1 MRELSFYSLLT
12 STQRQQAFRHKI
24 DLLNLLS
31 AQLEQTLLY
40 NQLDVHLFVS
50 LQTFRAFELYAA
62 RYQDLAHIC
71 RQITVFGESDIRPRR
86 MPNIE
91 FIALPS
97 SSQLIKERFIII
109 NHAKW
114 QAMLLGQETP
124 ETQGRMERQR
134 IYQGRLTFIPK
145 VVKKSSMLAA
155 ALAGLSAP
163 PKPKVDPFSQQ
174 ELNAQFVT
182 RLLLL
187 PSQIKVDY
195 SQVLQELTPIVTVTK
210 QIAQQTTFVARL
222 EEWMRQGALLTNAK
236 RVTLYLH
243 EGNMLR
249 PIVST
254 ERLDSLGSLLTNQS
268 LIGRS
273 VTSKRMIVAS
283 PAEAQQEAS
292 YTDCHSLVAIPIVNQ
307 RRKKVWGTIVF
318 EANQRNIW
326 PALVQRLPMATV
338 VGAISALLDLEDFQV
353 SALPSDHTPDTLQS
367 ANPATSN
374 KPRKRIRLGAA
385 KAKENHESGIAIPN
399 PLVKLPDLPS
409 KVTPD
414 DPYADFQRRM
424 VSYLVAFDRNGAE
437 RVWREAYVRFP
448 AHDLC
453 LNLLQPVM
461 VAIGEGWH
469 RGQVSVAA
477 EHFSTH
483 YVKSK
488 INALFNSYP
497 DNPNGAVILTGC
509 AQAELHETGILLFS
523 LFLRWRGYK
532 VIYLGANV
540 PNTTIP
546 AALNDIKPDMLCL
559 SATMKENAHYLI
571 EVGHIVS
578 QLPDSPPLFAFGGL
592 AFMIEPEL
600 QQQIQGYYLGDDPHT
615 ALETVKNL
623 LSTRQITR

>member
-1 MRELSFYSLLT
+1 MRKLSFYSLLT

-97 SSQLIKERFIII
+97 NSQLIKERFIII

-134 IYQGRLTFIPK
+134 IYQSKLTFMPK

-163 PKPKVDPFSQQ
+163 PKPKVDLFSQQ
-174 ELNAQFVT
+174 ELNAQFAT

-187 PSQIKVDY
+187 PSQIKIDY
-195 SQVLQELTPIVTVTK
+195 SQILQEIAPVVALTRKVTK
-210 QIAQQTTFVARL
+210 QSTFVSRL
-222 EEWMRQGALLTNAK
+222 EEWMRQGALLTNAN

-243 EGNMLR
+243 EGSMLR

-273 VTSKRMIVAS
+273 VTSMRMIVAS
-283 PAEAQQEAS
+283 PAEAQQEGSDA
-292 YTDCHSLVAIPIVNQ
+292 DFHSLVAIPIVNQ
-307 RRKKVWGTIVF
+307 RRKKGWGVLVF
-318 EANQRNIW
+318 EANQINAW
-326 PALVQRLPMATV
+326 TALAQRLPMATV
-338 VGAISALLDLEDFQV
+338 VGAIGALLELEDFQL
-353 SALPSDHTPDTLQS
+353 SALSSDHTPDALQS
-367 ANPATSN
+367 DNATSN
-374 KPRKRIRLGAA
+374 KARKRIRLGAA
-385 KAKENHESGIAIPN
+385 KGEESHESAIAIPN
-399 PLVKLPDLPS
+399 PLVKLPDLPPE
-409 KVTPD
+409 VTPD

-453 LNLLQPVM
+453 LNLLQPVL

-546 AALNDIKPDMLCL
+546 AVLNDIQPDILCL
-559 SATMKENAHYLI
+559 SATMKENANYLI

-578 QLPDSPPLFAFGGL
+578 QLSDSPPLFAFGGL
-592 AFMIEPEL
+592 AFMLEPQL